1 MKRMKEQVQ
10 KAAIFIAK
18 ESVGKSVPL
27 WAYEVKIPDVLQNA
41 ELEKMLLKK
50 NSIKKQNTV

>member
-10 KAAIFIAK
+10 KAAMFIAK

-27 WAYEVKIPDVLQNA
+27 LAYEVKVPDVLQNT
-41 ELEKMLLKK
+41 ELEKLLSKRK
-50 NSIKKQNTV
+50 EK